1 MAYRPVLAFTA
12 TLAETVE
19 TFDASSFRAGM
30 SALLSGV
37 RPSDITL
44 AVSGGS
50 VAVSVTVVLPTEA
63 AAAAS
68 LATLQQ
74 TNASALSAAL
84 RMPVEAIGPITRTSA
99 AFHLP
104 PPPSRPRPLS
114 QAPSTATPPPSG
126 TLESDGA
133 ALGSDGERGSALVL
147 PLIVGGSVALAALA
161 ICAVLALCCRSN
173 ARDDGVAGE
182 GRRGQGRVSRKVHLV
197 ATDSAAEREGQRWR
211 RQSGGLPVSRSR
223 DVGEGAE
230 GAEGGAVA
238 ARGGAVAARGGAVA
252 ARGGAVA
259 ARGGAVAARGG
270 AGAAG
275 VWEGPPA
282 RSHTASSSSGGGTTR
297 RPSCDLP
304 AALKRARLAAKKRR
318 TRDSRPAGQGEPLP
332 ATQQS
337 PPLELELDVASCRSM
352 DGTRQSDIDE
362 LHVHAYI

>member
-211 RQSGGLPVSRSR
+211 RQSGGVPVSRSR

-230 GAEGGAVA
+230 GAEGAAVA
-238 ARGGAVAARGGAVA
+238 AW
-252 ARGGAVA
+252 
-259 ARGGAVAARGG
+259 GGAVAARGG
-270 AGAAG
+270 AGATG

-352 DGTRQSDIDE
+352 DGTR
-362 LHVHAYI
+362 

>member
-114 QAPSTATPPPSG
+114 QAPSTAAPPPSG

-238 ARGGAVAARGGAVA
+238 ARGGAVAARGGA
-252 ARGGAVA
+252 
-259 ARGGAVAARGG
+259 
-270 AGAAG
+270 GAAG

>member
-50 VAVSVTVVLPTEA
+50 VAVSVTVVLPTEE

-114 QAPSTATPPPSG
+114 QPPSTATPPPSG

-147 PLIVGGSVALAALA
+147 PLIIGGSVALAALA

-173 ARDDGVAGE
+173 ARDDGVADE
-182 GRRGQGRVSRKVHLV
+182 GRRGQGRASRKVHLV

-230 GAEGGAVA
+230 GAE
-238 ARGGAVAARGGAVA
+238 
-252 ARGGAVA
+252 
-259 ARGGAVAARGG
+259 GGAVAARGG

>member
-238 ARGGAVAARGGAVA
+238 ARGGAVAARGGA
-252 ARGGAVA
+252 
-259 ARGGAVAARGG
+259 
-270 AGAAG
+270 GAAG